1 MESKL
6 EITQQINENDCG
18 ICVIHALVK
27 HFHQRDVVFSEIASN
42 GSYDKEG
49 LSIYDF
55 EILGSKY
62 GLNFESYNVTN
73 DELERIDE
81 KHLVVL
87 ILRQDNVNHYVI
99 ARNHKARKAYTI
111 YCSIKGE
118 YELTYQALSQQ
129 WCNIIIGCQKSVWHN
144 NERFEQ
150 SHYFKINWKWFLIM
164 NVVNI
169 FVVILN
175 LFCGTLMQNI
185 MSVISHDVLISR
197 VFAIIMTYLLAYL
210 SQFVIAWVIN
220 IVSKKYCYQ
229 YYLLMHSEVLEKLS
243 NKYHSFFKKVD
254 YKYLIDCD
262 ELIFFLANFY
272 IVQLNQFVAN
282 TLLVLGV
289 VLLLATI
296 HIYVVL
302 VAFICIILIVICD
315 FARYKFQQANWNISQ
330 TEVNEYKHCF
340 IKYLDFLKNH
350 TFAKQ
355 QKLMQHQVVCAQ
367 NKIKHR
373 FFKNNHFENFTGFIE
388 ALIQVVLLMG
398 LIMILLSLVQGQ
410 VIDVSK
416 LILCTSLIAMLTTAT
431 KSLCQ
436 IPNTWV
442 QVSHAKQIITN
453 IIEIDNLKQVEL
465 LSNINTLKE
474 ITYNDYKITND
485 TIICGRSGIGKT
497 YLLKQIANMIQ
508 NCNNE
513 LFFDAVDKQQIS
525 TSWFTENCIYL
536 NQDPCLHENVLQ
548 ELFLLPKKHLV
559 IQVLNS
565 LNITTDKLDQ
575 LSSGQR
581 QALSFLQLLDCKHK
595 VILLDEALANVDD
608 AAKTIILTIIK
619 PEIVAS
625 NFLVYVDHNAHCY
638 EYFSNQVVLHE

>member
-1 MESKL
+1 
-6 EITQQINENDCG
+6 
-18 ICVIHALVK
+18 
-27 HFHQRDVVFSEIASN
+27 
-42 GSYDKEG
+42 
-49 LSIYDF
+49 
-55 EILGSKY
+55 
-62 GLNFESYNVTN
+62 
-73 DELERIDE
+73 
-81 KHLVVL
+81 
-87 ILRQDNVNHYVI
+87 
-99 ARNHKARKAYTI
+99 
-111 YCSIKGE
+111 
-118 YELTYQALSQQ
+118 
-129 WCNIIIGCQKSVWHN
+129 
-144 NERFEQ
+144 
-150 SHYFKINWKWFLIM
+150 
-164 NVVNI
+164 
-169 FVVILN
+169 
-175 LFCGTLMQNI
+175 
-185 MSVISHDVLISR
+185 
-197 VFAIIMTYLLAYL
+197 
-210 SQFVIAWVIN
+210 
-220 IVSKKYCYQ
+220 
-229 YYLLMHSEVLEKLS
+229 MHSEVLEKLS

-262 ELIFFLANFY
+262 ELIFFLANFH

-525 TSWFTENCIYL
+525 TS
-536 NQDPCLHENVLQ
+536 
-548 ELFLLPKKHLV
+548 
-559 IQVLNS
+559 
-565 LNITTDKLDQ
+565 
-575 LSSGQR
+575 
-581 QALSFLQLLDCKHK
+581 
-595 VILLDEALANVDD
+595 
-608 AAKTIILTIIK
+608 
-619 PEIVAS
+619 
-625 NFLVYVDHNAHCY
+625 
-638 EYFSNQVVLHE
+638 